1 MMKPFALS
9 ASILVLAGGVAL
21 AGQPSSLATSNH
33 WLASDIYKAP
43 VYSPTHKK
51 IGDVDDLILTSSGQ
65 INKAVIGVGQKE
77 VVVPFA
83 DLKVVAR
90 KGAQELVLDRT
101 KEQLKSAPSYDKT
114 AMK

>member
-1 MMKPFALS
+1 MPD
-9 ASILVLAGGVAL
+9 
-21 AGQPSSLATSNH
+21 SLRRLRRPIIGWPPTSTR
-33 WLASDIYKAP
+33 LR
-43 VYSPTHKK
+43 YSPTHKK
-51 IGDVDDLILTSSGQ
+51 IGAVDDLILTSSGQ
-65 INKAVIGVGQKE
+65 INKAVIGVGGFLGVGQKE

-83 DLKVVAR
+83 DLKIVAQ